1 MMPQGTVNESDVDM
15 KRFFAPRGVVA
26 FGSVSSSPALLARF
40 DWYDCPLAFVN
51 PKGGDAGKYPVY
63 RQLSEVPG
71 TIDLAIIR
79 TAPPTVLK
87 LIEECGERGIAYA
100 LVFSSGFSEVGGE
113 GVHYERQLTEV
124 AARAGVRV
132 MGPNTNDNAFEPR
145 PVPDRYSGGLIGL
158 VTQSGHNGR
167 PIVQGEAIGAAFSRW
182 IAGGNEADLDA
193 SHFIRYFAEDERTRT
208 IAGYI
213 EGFRSIPRLR
223 EALHAANAADKP
235 VTILKI
241 GSTERGAAVAVSH
254 TGHLAGSDGFIGGL
268 FRQHGVTR
276 VSDLDELLETS
287 NLFSKLPAGIGP
299 RAALYSISGGSGTL
313 MAEVADSFGIPT
325 PELGLATQAA
335 LHEMIPTYLTVANP
349 IDNGG
354 GFTLGAPKADRM
366 RVLDLIAEDPA
377 IDYIV
382 VGLTGALGPGTDAF
396 AEDVLEWSAKGK
408 KPIMFTWNSFKVD
421 EPGYATVVRSGLPV
435 FRSFRNCF
443 RALRAY
449 SDYEQARETFRRRP
463 SLARRLES
471 LDEACR
477 VPGPMA
483 SAQVT
488 ALLDELGIRRPREAI
503 VQSAAQAGSL
513 VAELGGR
520 VALKLVSAAFPHK
533 SDVGLV
539 QLDVTDAQSAATQ
552 FDRLLARARELDGQA
567 PIDGVLVQEQVE
579 GGVEMIV
586 GLTHDKAC
594 GPALTIGAGGI
605 YAEIL
610 RDIAVRPLPVDE
622 ADVREMLA
630 SLKVSALLEGVRGKP
645 RADVEALIRTAL
657 AVAALGESA
666 GERIAELDLNPVI
679 VTPQGAVAADALVV
693 VARS

>member
-1 MMPQGTVNESDVDM
+1 MPEGPVSASDVDM

-87 LIEECGERGIAYA
+87 LIEECGARGIPYA
-100 LVFSSGFSEVGGE
+100 LVFSSGFSEVGAK
-113 GVHYERQLTEV
+113 GVEYERQLTEV
-124 AARAGVRV
+124 ARRAGVRV

-145 PVPDRYSGGLIGL
+145 PVPDGYQGGLIGL

-167 PIVQGEAIGAAFSRW
+167 PIVQGETIGAAFSRW
-182 IAGGNEADLDA
+182 IAGGNEADLEA
-193 SHFIRYFAEDERTRT
+193 AHYIRYFAEDERTRS

-223 EALHAANAADKP
+223 EALHQANLRDKP

-241 GSTERGAAVAVSH
+241 GSTERGAAVAMSH
-254 TGHLAGSDGFIGGL
+254 TGHMVGSNAFVDGL
-268 FRQHGVTR
+268 FEQHGVTR
-276 VSDLDELLETS
+276 VFDLDELLETS
-287 NLFSKLPAGIGP
+287 NLFSKLPPGVGP

-313 MAEVADSFGIPT
+313 MAEVADSFGIPS
-325 PELGLATQAA
+325 PELSPETQAQ

-366 RVLDLIAEDPA
+366 RVLDLIAADPS

-382 VGLTGALGPGTDAF
+382 VGLTGALGPGTDSF
-396 AEDVLEWSAKGK
+396 AQDVLDWSMTGN

-421 EPGYATVVRSGLPV
+421 EPGYATLVRSGLPV

-443 RALRAY
+443 SALRAY
-449 SDYEQARETFRRRP
+449 ANYQEKRKNFRRRP
-463 SLARRLES
+463 SLARP
-471 LDEACR
+471 LDTLDAACR
-477 VPGPMA
+477 TPGTLSGPLV
-483 SAQVT
+483 S
-488 ALLDELGIRRPREAI
+488 ALLDEIGIRRPREAI
-503 VQSAAQAGSL
+503 VQSGEEASRL
-513 VAELGGR
+513 VAEFGGR
-520 VALKLVSAAFPHK
+520 VALKLVSGAFPHK

-539 QLDVTDAQSAATQ
+539 RLDVTDASSASQQ
-552 FDRLLARARELDGQA
+552 FDRLMARARELDRDA
-567 PIDGVLVQEQVE
+567 AIDGVLVQEQV
-579 GGVEMIV
+579 GTGVEIII
-586 GLTHDKAC
+586 GLTNDPAQ

-610 RDIAVRPLPVDE
+610 GDIAVRPLPVDE
-622 ADVREMLA
+622 GDVREMLA
-630 SLKVSALLEGVRGKP
+630 SLKVSALLKGVRGNP
-645 RADVEALIRTAL
+645 PADVESLVRAAL
-657 AVAALGESA
+657 AIAALGETA
-666 GERIAELDLNPVI
+666 GPRIAELDVNPLI
-679 VTPQGAVAADALVV
+679 VTPDGAIAVDALVI
-693 VARS
+693 AAER